1 MKYNDN
7 FAWDKR
13 TGGLLIMSTEM
24 DRMAINTIRLLAVDT
39 VEKANSGHPGL
50 PLGAAPL
57 AYALWTKAMKHNPAN
72 PKWFNRDRFVLSAG
86 HGSALLYAM
95 LHLSGYGLPLEEL
108 KRFRQLGSLTPG
120 HPEYGHTVGV
130 EATTGPL
137 GHGFAMG
144 VGMAIAERMLSSR
157 YNKQGFPIV
166 DHYTYAIVSDG
177 DLMEGVS
184 SEAAS
189 LAGTLGLGKLI
200 YLYDDNHISI
210 EGSTDIAFQEDVG
223 KRFEAYGWQVLH
235 VADSEDLFT
244 LSEAIKTAQGET
256 DKPSIIMVRTH
267 IGYGSPKAD
276 SASAHGEP
284 LGAANVLATKQKLGW
299 PDDAPAFYVPEKV
312 RDAFAVLKQDGENR
326 EAVWNQLWT
335 SYASA
340 YPADA
345 ALLQEQVDGQF
356 PKDWNKDLIDVF
368 ASVKSTS
375 TREASGALLQVLS
388 AHLPG
393 LVGGSADLAPSNKTY
408 VKDAGD
414 FSADQPAG
422 RNLHFGVR
430 EHAMGAIAN
439 GLALHGAL
447 IPYTGTFLVFS
458 DFIRPAVRLSALMG
472 LPIIHVFTHDSVVV
486 GEDGPT
492 HQPIEQTMSLRLIP
506 GLNVYRPADA
516 LETALAWEQAIA
528 SKQPSTL
535 LLNRQKMTVLHEYE
549 ASVKEGA
556 PKGGYALSDK
566 GSKIQVVI
574 AASGSEVQL
583 ALSAQETLLAQ
594 GIGSRVVSLVC
605 WEKFDAQ
612 SKDYR
617 ASVFPQSIPVIAVEA
632 GVRCGWSRYTGNEE
646 YVLGLD
652 RFGTSAPGQEAY
664 EALGFTTEAVVAL
677 AKKAIG

>member
-1 MKYNDN
+1 M
-7 FAWDKR
+7 
-13 TGGLLIMSTEM
+13 TTEM
-24 DRMAINTIRLLAVDT
+24 DRMAISTIRLLAVDA

-95 LHLSGYGLPLEEL
+95 LHLSGYNLPLEEL

-120 HPEYGHTVGV
+120 HPEYGHTAGV

-144 VGMAIAERMLSSR
+144 VGMAIAERMLASR
-157 YNKQGFPIV
+157 YNKQGFPVV

-184 SEAAS
+184 AEAAS

-210 EGSTDIAFQEDVG
+210 EGTTDIAFREDVG
-223 KRFEAYGWQVLH
+223 KRFEAYGWQVLR
-235 VADSEDLFT
+235 VSDAEDLFM
-244 LSEAIKTAQGET
+244 LSEAIRNAQGET
-256 DKPSIIMVRTH
+256 EKPTLIMVRTH
-267 IGYGSPKAD
+267 IGFGSPKAD
-276 SASAHGEP
+276 SPAAHGEP
-284 LGAANVLATKQKLGW
+284 LGAANVAATKKKLGW
-299 PDDAPAFYVPEKV
+299 PEDAQFHVPEKV
-312 RDAFAVLKQDGENR
+312 REAFAVLKQDGVER
-326 EAVWNQLWT
+326 EAVWERMMAA
-335 SYASA
+335 YAQE
-340 YPADA
+340 YPVEAK
-345 ALLQEQVDGQF
+345 ALTEQIYGVFQQGWQVG
-356 PKDWNKDLIDVF
+356 LADVF
-368 ASVKSTS
+368 KDVKATS
-375 TREASGALLQVLS
+375 TREASGELLQVLS
-388 AHLPG
+388 ARLAG
-393 LVGGSADLAPSNKTY
+393 LTGGSADLAPSNKTY
-408 VKDAGD
+408 VKGAGD
-414 FSADQPAG
+414 FSAEQPAG

-447 IPYTGTFLVFS
+447 LPYTGTFLVFS
-458 DFIRPAVRLSALMG
+458 DFIRPAVRLSALMN
-472 LPIIHVFTHDSVVV
+472 LPIVHVFTHDSVLV

-506 GLNVYRPADA
+506 GLQVYRPADA
-516 LETALAWEQAIA
+516 LETAVAWEQAIEK
-528 SKQPSTL
+528 KQPSAL
-535 LLNRQKMTVLHEYE
+535 LLTRQKMTVLHDYE
-549 ASVKEGA
+549 ETVKAGA
-556 PKGGYALSDK
+556 VKGGYALADK
-566 GSKIQVVI
+566 GGNPQVVI

-583 ALSAQETLLAQ
+583 ALQAQATLAAE
-594 GIGSRVVSLVC
+594 GIGSRVVSLLC
-605 WEKFDAQ
+605 WEQFDTQ
-612 SKDYR
+612 PEEYR
-617 ASVFPQSIPVIAVEA
+617 ASVFPQGVPVIGVEA
-632 GVRCGWSRYTGNEE
+632 GVRCGWSRYTGNEQ

-664 EALGFTTEAVVAL
+664 ESLGFTPEAVVLL

>member
-1 MKYNDN
+1 
-7 FAWDKR
+7 
-13 TGGLLIMSTEM
+13 MSTEM

-157 YNKQGFPIV
+157 YNKQGFPII
-166 DHYTYAIVSDG
+166 DHHTYAIVSDG

-210 EGSTDIAFQEDVG
+210 EGSTDIAFREDVG

-235 VADSEDLFT
+235 VADAEDLFL
-244 LSEAIKTAQGET
+244 LSETIKTAQGET
-256 DKPSIIMVRTH
+256 EKPSLIMVRTH

-276 SASAHGEP
+276 SSSAHGEP
-284 LGAANVLATKQKLGW
+284 LGAANVLATKQKFGW
-299 PDDAPAFYVPEKV
+299 SEDAPAFYVPDKV
-312 RDAFAVLKQDGENR
+312 RDAFDVLKKDGENR
-326 EAVWNQLWT
+326 EAVWNQLWA
-335 SYASA
+335 SYAKA
-340 YPADA
+340 YPAEA
-345 ALLQEQVDGQF
+345 NMLQAQIDGQF
-356 PKDWNKDLIDVF
+356 ADGFDSDLTDVF
-368 ASVKSTS
+368 ASAKSTS
-375 TREASGALLQVLS
+375 TREASGELLQILS
-388 AHLPG
+388 ARLPG

-408 VKDAGD
+408 VKGAGD
-414 FSADQPAG
+414 FSADEPTG

-430 EHAMGAIAN
+430 EHAMGAVAN
-439 GLALHGAL
+439 GLALHGGL
-447 IPYTGTFLVFS
+447 VPYTGTFLVFS
-458 DFIRPAVRLSALMG
+458 DFIRPAVRLSALMD
-472 LPIIHVFTHDSVVV
+472 LPIVHVFTHDSVLV

-506 GLNVYRPADA
+506 GLRVYRPADA
-516 LETALAWEQAIA
+516 LETAIAWGQAITD
-528 SKQPSTL
+528 KKPSAL
-535 LLNRQKMTVLHEYE
+535 LLTRQKMNVLHDYE
-549 ASVKEGA
+549 AAVKKGA

-566 GSKIQVVI
+566 GPGLQVII
-574 AASGSEVQL
+574 AATGSEVQL
-583 ALSAQETLLAQ
+583 ALSAQEALLAQ

-605 WEKFDAQ
+605 WEQFDAQ
-612 SKDYR
+612 PESYR
-617 ASVFPQSIPVIAVEA
+617 TGVFPEDVPVVAVEA
-632 GVRCGWSRYTGNEE
+632 GVRCGWARYTGNEK

-664 EALGFTTEAVVAL
+664 ESLGFTTEAVVAL

>member
-1 MKYNDN
+1 
-7 FAWDKR
+7 
-13 TGGLLIMSTEM
+13 MSTEM

-157 YNKQGFPIV
+157 YNKHGFPII
-166 DHYTYAIVSDG
+166 DHHTYAIVSDG

-210 EGSTDIAFQEDVG
+210 EGSTDIAFREDVG

-235 VADSEDLFT
+235 VADAEDLFL
-244 LSEAIKTAQGET
+244 LSETIKTAQGET
-256 DKPSIIMVRTH
+256 EKPSLIMVRTH
-267 IGYGSPKAD
+267 IGYGSPKED
-276 SASAHGEP
+276 SSSAHGEP
-284 LGAANVLATKQKLGW
+284 LGAANVLATKQKFGW
-299 PDDAPAFYVPEKV
+299 SEDAPAFYVPNKV
-312 RDAFAVLKQDGENR
+312 REAFDVLKKDGEKR
-326 EAVWNQLWT
+326 EAVWNQLWA
-335 SYASA
+335 SYAKA
-340 YPADA
+340 YPAEADM
-345 ALLQEQVDGQF
+345 LQAQIDGQF
-356 PKDWNKDLIDVF
+356 AEGFDSDLTDIF

-375 TREASGALLQVLS
+375 TREASGELLQVLS
-388 AHLPG
+388 ARLPG

-408 VKDAGD
+408 VKGAGD
-414 FSADQPAG
+414 FSATEPTG

-458 DFIRPAVRLSALMG
+458 DFVRPAVRLSALMN
-472 LPIIHVFTHDSVVV
+472 LPIVHVFTHDSIVV

-506 GLNVYRPADA
+506 GLHVYRPADA
-516 LETALAWEQAIA
+516 LETAIAWGQAIA
-528 SKQPSTL
+528 SKKPSAL
-535 LLNRQKMTVLHEYE
+535 LLTRQKMTVLHDYE
-549 ASVKEGA
+549 ETVKKGA

-566 GSKIQVVI
+566 GSGLQVII
-574 AASGSEVQL
+574 AATGSEVQL
-583 ALSAQETLLAQ
+583 ALSAQEALLAQ

-605 WEKFDAQ
+605 WEQFDAQ
-612 SKDYR
+612 PESYR
-617 ASVFPQSIPVIAVEA
+617 AGVFPEGVPVVAVEA
-632 GVRCGWSRYTGNEE
+632 GVRCGWARYTGNEK

-664 EALGFTTEAVVAL
+664 ESLGFTTEAVVAL